1 MNFKRTIRTPE
12 NPILKL
18 EQKSYAQLLES
29 YNRFDKK
36 DCFSDF
42 STFLDY
48 YQRCSPS
55 PEVVFYQSRFFLKQ
69 IQELKKDSEVFL
81 HFNKGLPQERIIKD
95 WLVNIQE
102 VESTIHLCFKE
113 AESALEI
120 LAHQLSQ
127 GSVELRPSE

>member
-1 MNFKRTIRTPE
+1 MGFRKKSMIPD
-12 NPILKL
+12 PFLKV
-18 EQKSYAQLLES
+18 EQKSYAQLLGS
-29 YNRFDKK
+29 YNRLNK
-36 DCFSDF
+36 DDSSSDY
-42 STFLDY
+42 SIFLDY
-48 YQRCSPS
+48 YQRFSPS

-69 IQELKKDSEVFL
+69 IYELKKDFEVFL

-127 GSVELRPSE
+127 GSVELIPSE